1 MTSLRDNAKGSL
13 SERLLGP
20 DESGETDADAAQSA
34 AAREEALP
42 VPQDA
47 RHSSMYVTHPIRTT
61 PANDHVILSRPWTRR
76 ATVSTSTR
84 VSPIDSSTN
93 PWLQAARQAAS
104 RSQAH
109 DDSEPD
115 VMWNHDFGRPQSDQ
129 GTDRDD
135 DGADDDDGG
144 DEGRNTPP
152 APWYVTCFLCCI
164 RCAMSS

>member
-34 AAREEALP
+34 AQEGHHG
-42 VPQDA
+42 PQHA
-47 RHSSMYVTHPIRTT
+47 RHSSMYVAHPIRT
-61 PANDHVILSRPWTRR
+61 PSANDHVTQLSRPWTRR

-129 GTDRDD
+129 GADRGDDD

-144 DEGRNTPP
+144 DEGHKTPS
-152 APWYVTCFLCCI
+152 APWYVTCVLC
-164 RCAMSS
+164 